1 MINIIITKV
10 SGFYSKTMGGLDMIN
25 IIITKVSGFYS
36 KTMGDLHD

>member
-10 SGFYSKTMGGLDMIN
+10 SGFYSKTMGGLD